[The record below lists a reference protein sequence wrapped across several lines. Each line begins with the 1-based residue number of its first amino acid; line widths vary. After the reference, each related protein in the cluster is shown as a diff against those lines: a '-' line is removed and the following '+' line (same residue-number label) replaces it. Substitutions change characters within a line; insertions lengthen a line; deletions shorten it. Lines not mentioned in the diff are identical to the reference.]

1 MMNRRNVILGL
12 GGLVAGGGVL
22 VGTGAFDTVE
32 AQRSATVETAEDAD
46 AFLAL
51 EPAERGDETDDDS
64 DNAFVEQNDDGLL
77 EITFG
82 DDDGAAGGGLN
93 LNART
98 MFEELF
104 VIRNQGTQTVNNLV
118 LDFVE
123 DDPLADTVTLQ
134 YVIEGDG
141 GTAESTRNPGHPEA
155 DLDPQLGPGDE
166 ITVGFEFDL
175 IDQDIDVDEFDLTL
189 QITAEEE
196 AA

>member
-1 MMNRRNVILGL
+1 MNRRNVLIGL
-12 GGLVAGGGVL
+12 GGLVAGGGAL

-32 AQRSATVETAEDAD
+32 AERSVTVETAEDAD

-51 EPAERGDETDDDS
+51 EPAERGDETDDAS
-64 DNAFVEQNDDGLL
+64 ENAFVEQNDDGLL

-134 YVIEGDG
+134 YVIGGGGD
-141 GTAESTRNPGHPEA
+141 TAEATRNPGHPEE
-155 DLDPQLGPGDE
+155 DLDPQLGLGDE

>member
-1 MMNRRNVILGL
+1 MNRRNVLIGL
-12 GGLVAGGGVL
+12 GGLVAGGGAL

-32 AQRSATVETAEDAD
+32 AERSVTVETAEDAN

-51 EPAERGDETDDDS
+51 EPAERGDETDDAS

-141 GTAESTRNPGHPEA
+141 GTVETTRNPGHPEA
-155 DLDPQLGPGDE
+155 DLNPQLGPGDE

-175 IDQDIDVDEFDLTL
+175 IDEDIDVDEFDLTL